1 MKIIKIDVDGVLR
14 DLLVQMCNVYNEH
27 YGESLSPDDVVH
39 FDTEKIFTKCLEI
52 DNMHPSEWLFQN
64 HCFRLFYESPTLYK
78 AKEAMD
84 ILHEKGYYIVIV
96 TNQEYLYNKT
106 DTLMWLDNNN
116 IYYDSIIF
124 TSKKD
129 LINGDIVVDDHV
141 WIGMRSMVLK
151 NTIIGKNCIV
161 GAASVCNKE
170 YGKDN
175 CLIAGNP
182 AKIVKENVN
191 WSRDKL

>member
-27 YGESLSPDDVVH
+27 YGESLNPDDVVH

-52 DNMHPSEWLFQN
+52 DNIHPSEWLFQKN
-64 HCFRLFYESPTLYK
+64 CFKLFYDSPTLYK

-129 LINGDIVVDDHV
+129 LISGDIVVDDN
-141 WIGMRSMVLK
+141 IQNL
-151 NTIIGKNCIV
+151 
-161 GAASVCNKE
+161 
-170 YGKDN
+170 DN
-175 CLIAGNP
+175 C
-182 AKIVKENVN
+182 KENRKICIDAPFNLNKHNYEHYKNLYDFV
-191 WSRDKL
+191 KTL